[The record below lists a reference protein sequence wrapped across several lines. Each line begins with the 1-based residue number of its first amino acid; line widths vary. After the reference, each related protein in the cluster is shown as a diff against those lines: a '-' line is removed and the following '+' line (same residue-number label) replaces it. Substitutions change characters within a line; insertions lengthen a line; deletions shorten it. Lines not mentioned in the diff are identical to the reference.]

1 MQTRQL
7 GSILPAALV
16 GTGRLRGR
24 QDVNL
29 DSPTLN
35 RKLALFG
42 TFKRK
47 SYVRDVCSSL
57 NRRCKP
63 VQNSSAYLSG
73 YWRLK
78 SAVLYS
84 VLNLGTL
91 KQLSR

>member
-24 QDVNL
+24 HDVNL

-47 SYVRDVCSSL
+47 TYVRDVCNGL
-57 NRRCKP
+57 NRRLSLCKIR
-63 VQNSSAYLSG
+63 QHTFQAIG
-73 YWRLK
+73 DLK
-78 SAVLYS
+78 APYCTRS
-84 VLNLGTL
+84 
-91 KQLSR
+91 